1 MTAFANPAASIGQFV
16 ASLLRRESY
25 TRRQDAHAPR
35 QAAAAQQAADA
46 AETSTLRLLPKDSTF
61 VIEHPFGREI
71 GCLKGTL
78 WITHDGDNKDIVLEA
93 GGLYTADRDARM
105 LVHAVADAVV
115 RAV

>member
-1 MTAFANPAASIGQFV
+1 MTAFANPAANIGQVV
-16 ASLLRRESY
+16 ASLLRRKSS

-35 QAAAAQQAADA
+35 QADA
-46 AETSTLRLLPKDSTF
+46 SSEASTLRLLPKDSTV

-71 GCLKGTL
+71 GCLRGTL

-105 LVHAVADAVV
+105 LVHAMADAVV